1 MYLIPFLSHSA
12 SNNGMTSKSITVVQ
26 GHQIWY
32 HSKAWVR
39 FLIGIPMDSILTM
52 TLSCISSE
60 IKQDIGRKSQFFNC
74 PLHSA
79 PPLGDPRRNIAIL
92 FGVEKLE
99 WCGYQMVKK
108 VTSCLD
114 AEGCMD
120 SFLLI

>member
-26 GHQIWY
+26 GHQIRY

-39 FLIGIPMDSILTM
+39 FLIGIPMDSIVTM

-74 PLHSA
+74 PPA
-79 PPLGDPRRNIAIL
+79 
-92 FGVEKLE
+92 FGTSTGGSPSEYCYIV
-99 WCGYQMVKK
+99 WCGKTRMVWLPDGKK

-114 AEGCMD
+114 AERCMD